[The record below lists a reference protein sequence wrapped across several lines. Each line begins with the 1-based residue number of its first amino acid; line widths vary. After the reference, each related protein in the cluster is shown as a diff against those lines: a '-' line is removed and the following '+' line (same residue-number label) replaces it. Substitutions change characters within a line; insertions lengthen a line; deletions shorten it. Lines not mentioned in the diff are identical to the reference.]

1 ARSITV
7 VLGPSP
13 RAFQAFLALLVLAL
27 TGSFAVYCFA
37 RAPFSQDEMAQRFHA
52 HVLLAGRLFAAGE
65 PHPEFFSIT
74 GVLDRAGRW
83 YSMYPIGGPALLAV
97 GAALHATWLVNPV
110 LTAFTA
116 CALYRFAA
124 AAFGEG
130 PGRASALLFALSP
143 FVLIMGASEMN
154 HVGALALATLALA
167 ALPTWATSS
176 HPRAAPAAAALIGLG
191 VGGMATIR
199 PLDGAAVAA
208 VVGLFQHP
216 ALGRVAPRLDRR
228 RGRRVR
234 PVLGGGQLLRG
245 AAVSL
250 CRRPGVRHLRGPG
263 AGAGGGVA
271 PCGTAEAHGAARR
284 PAVPVL
290 RLAHAHRRL

>member
-1 ARSITV
+1 
-7 VLGPSP
+7 
-13 RAFQAFLALLVLAL
+13 
-27 TGSFAVYCFA
+27 
-37 RAPFSQDEMAQRFHA
+37 MAQRFHA

-167 ALPTWATSS
+167 ALPTWATA
-176 HPRAAPAAAALIGLG
+176 PRGSAVLGAAALIGLG

-199 PLDGAAVAA
+199 PLDAA
-208 VVGLFQHP
+208 VVAVVIGVFQLSVLRRDQP
-216 ALGRVAPRLDRR
+216 RGDGKILVAMGFRRSDVRHSASSVIAKSLSSPGDRTNPRRMPPGRR
-228 RGRRVR
+228 RDHRVR
-234 PVLGGGQLLRG
+234 AATG
-245 AAVSL
+245 A
-250 CRRPGVRHLRGPG
+250 
-263 AGAGGGVA
+263 
-271 PCGTAEAHGAARR
+271 R
-284 PAVPVL
+284 PAS
-290 RLAHAHRRL
+290 RRAKGLSSCGNR